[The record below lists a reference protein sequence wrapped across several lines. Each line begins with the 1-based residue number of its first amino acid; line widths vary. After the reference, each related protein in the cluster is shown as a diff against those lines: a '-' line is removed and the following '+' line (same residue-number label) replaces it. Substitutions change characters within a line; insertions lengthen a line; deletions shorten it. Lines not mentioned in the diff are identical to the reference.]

1 MFFGVGSVFITI
13 THTDTVA
20 QCHSI
25 NYQVTKAQL
34 EERVGI
40 CVYIC
45 IHVGL
50 YILEDP
56 ALSQLS
62 RTPSPVSLSL
72 SLFTCVHFNIV
83 CIYVHVLNIL

>member
-72 SLFTCVHFNIV
+72 SLCLLVSISTLFV
-83 CIYVHVLNIL
+83 YMYMY